1 MKHIY
6 ILLALAAMS
15 FTQTLRAAEME
26 SEAIVGSE
34 MEAPADM
41 EYLDDQDGVETEVG
55 GISIAINGSQLH
67 VAKAAGQTLEIY
79 NLAGVRVTM
88 VRIDSEDKTLSL
100 NLKKGCYMLK
110 IGKFVRKISIR

>member
-15 FTQTLRAAEME
+15 FTQTLNAAEME
-26 SEAIVGSE
+26 PEVFAEPE
-34 MEAPADM
+34 MEAPAEM
-41 EYLDDQDGVETEVG
+41 EFLDDQDGIEAEVG
-55 GISIAINGSQLH
+55 GITIALNGKQLH

-79 NLAGVRVTM
+79 NLAGVRVTTI
-88 VRIDSEDKTLSL
+88 RIDSEEKTVDL

>member
-1 MKHIY
+1 MKRIY
-6 ILLALAAMS
+6 ILLALTAMS
-15 FTQTLRAAEME
+15 FNQTLLAAEME
-26 SEAIVGSE
+26 PEAFAEPE
-34 MEAPADM
+34 MEAPAEM
-41 EYLDDQDGVETEVG
+41 EYLDDQDGVETEIG
-55 GISIAINGSQLH
+55 GITIAINGSQLR

-79 NLAGVRVTM
+79 NLAGVRVTT